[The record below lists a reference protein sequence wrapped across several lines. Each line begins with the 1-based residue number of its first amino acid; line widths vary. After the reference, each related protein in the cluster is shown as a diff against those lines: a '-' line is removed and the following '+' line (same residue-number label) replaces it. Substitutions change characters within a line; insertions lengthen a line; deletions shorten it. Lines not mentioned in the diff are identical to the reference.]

1 MHKYCCEICGT
12 VIHSQGKKRV
22 LRCETCLK
30 RERSKREREN
40 TSSPYRKY
48 TSNAELHSKA
58 HEIEEYNRKHGT
70 DYSYGKYQSLKFLG
84 KI

>member
-1 MHKYCCEICGT
+1 MHKYKCEVCGAQ
-12 VIHSQGKKRV
+12 IHSIGKKRV

-48 TSNAELHSKA
+48 TSNAELQK
-58 HEIEEYNRKHGT
+58 EVCKIKEYNKKHGT